1 MSETRKLVESIQA
14 NLKEDDKK
22 MLSGDETYVSK
33 NQFNYSIL
41 GLIID
46 NKNRKFQFVNGQ
58 TMPLNKHKRL
68 TGKALRNKAKELKNQ
83 GYEEYKGYGSMSLDE
98 DTVVSDNSFSGVE
111 FEKNLPHEMRFKEY
125 DVLEDEY
132 ADGYNKALYWVTQQF
147 FGPED
152 IKQFQEALKNTDFDA
167 AFVTVRDLSTY
178 EYPKDK
184 NNNVIVTITTETF
197 DDSGYKENI
206 ENDYGEEGLIYAG
219 YKTSMKESTLNESGT
234 NLDIDL
240 NTGVLPI
247 VNVDLYSLSDRLPDS
262 ASYEE
267 LDEIIKDI
275 APKYIEETIQEV
287 LPSAKITA
295 NKVYHPKQ
303 YNYSGDELEFNLTVN
318 QDEYENLRKEALSNN
333 EFENFLK
340 SNYSSSSGFIS
351 TMPDS
356 IEAFNRSKTWQ
367 SMVQVIMFAL
377 RNTDLDSVNDNYLD
391 EFMEEIN

>member
-1 MSETRKLVESIQA
+1 MSETRKLLENIQSNLNNIINES
-14 NLKEDDKK
+14 DK

-46 NKNRKFQFVNGQ
+46 NKNKKFQFVSGQ
-58 TMPLNKHKRL
+58 TMPLNKHKKL
-68 TGKALRNKAKELKNQ
+68 SGKALRNKARELKNA
-83 GYEEYKGYGSMSLDE
+83 GYEEYKGYGSIPLDE
-98 DTVVSDNSFSGVE
+98 DTNNLYKVHKDNKDRTKFIIALSKLPISNI
-111 FEKNLPHEMRFKEY
+111 KN
-125 DVLEDEY
+125 D
-132 ADGYNKALYWVTQQF
+132 
-147 FGPED
+147 
-152 IKQFQEALKNTDFDA
+152 DFDA
-167 AFVTVRDLSTY
+167 YITQIFD
-178 EYPKDK
+178 DK
-184 NNNVIVTITTETF
+184 NNLKDTSREI
-197 DDSGYKENI
+197 GYKFSPVKSSAKQFNTKNEANSMA
-206 ENDYGEEGLIYAG
+206 GLIKNNYSDEW
-219 YKTSMKESTLNESGT
+219 KTVVVLPIDTLKESEESNT

-247 VNVDLYSLSDRLPDS
+247 VNIDMYSLNDRLPDS

-267 LDEIIKDI
+267 LDEIIKDV

-295 NKVYHPKQ
+295 NKVYHPSQ

-318 QDEYENLRKEALSNN
+318 QDEYENLRKEALSNS

-377 RNTDLDSVNDNYLD
+377 RNIDLDSVNDNYLD
-391 EFMEEIN
+391 EFMEKVYQNFEFDEE